1 MLPFVNTRVIRR
13 RIYRTLF
20 SAGTLIRSY
29 MPGAETNTS
38 HEHQVTSKRKKYW
51 SLSRD
56 QCAIC
61 AENASFSVNPSG
73 YGNAFSLS
81 QRQPSHSS
89 GTEPPAYPLNIPYI
103 ASCGDIY
110 CYHCISE
117 RMIRAAEDG
126 ESRWE
131 CLRCGELIT
140 GAERLPADV
149 GGNET
154 SDYDFSDE
162 ELESTS
168 LSGSMGSYV
177 YSESDNGLHS

>member
-1 MLPFVNTRVIRR
+1 
-13 RIYRTLF
+13 
-20 SAGTLIRSY
+20 
-29 MPGAETNTS
+29 
-38 HEHQVTSKRKKYW
+38 VTSKRKKYW
-51 SLSRD
+51 SLSRN

-61 AENASFSVNPSG
+61 AENASFSVNLSG
-73 YGNAFSLS
+73 SGSAFSSLA
-81 QRQPSHSS
+81 QPSPMSHSS
-89 GTEPPAYPLNIPYI
+89 ETEPPAYPLNIPYI

-140 GAERLPADV
+140 GAERLLADV
-149 GGNET
+149 EGNET